1 MVRKLLHRIENFTDN
16 LKIRNKFYLFYML
29 CVLLPLV
36 ITDSYIVY
44 VIGNSERRASQ
55 HEMENVA
62 NAVQNSFY
70 NSVDYAASL
79 GKNIYASQYIED
91 FLDKKY
97 ADNLEYVD
105 AYQKL
110 FMDTLLS
117 DRFGMDHLMFT
128 LYTDNPTVVEGGN
141 VSRIAQARDSA
152 WYQTLQQAQGGR
164 VLFFQY
170 DNSKSPAVAPKR
182 KVLFL
187 QKLNFYQGATNEK
200 VLAISMDYGTIIRN
214 LSAMNYRMTVYI
226 CDGDRIVLSNGAYS
240 NQSQDF
246 AVLSDK
252 RGIGFSQKMQ
262 LYGADLEICVVKP
275 ETRIFRSIINHLPE
289 ILFLIMINVLL
300 PLLLMKELNRSFIVR
315 ITNLSATMEKADGDD
330 LRELPQTTGKDEI
343 SNLIR
348 SYNRMAQRINSLIQ
362 QVYKNRIHEQD
373 ILVAKQNA
381 ELLALHSQ
389 INPHFL
395 FNALESIR
403 MHSLLKRETETATMV
418 EKLAVMQ
425 RQYVDLSRDMVEIS
439 EEMDFVSAYLE
450 LQKYRFGDR
459 LSYELHVDPE
469 CGSLWIPKLT
479 IVTFVEN
486 ACVHGIESKTAPGWI
501 FVRIGIKDGQL
512 CMETEDTGMGMS
524 QPEME
529 ELQSRMQNASIEMI
543 RAKGRIGIVNACLR
557 LKMISDNRASFTV
570 DGEEGVGMTVT
581 VRIPLSS
588 VMHEQIRERDG
599 SENAQGDAGR

>member
-275 ETRIFRSIINHLPE
+275 ETRIFRSIINHLPG

-300 PLLLMKELNRSFIVR
+300 PLVLMKELNRSFIVR
-315 ITNLSATMEKADGDD
+315 ITNLSATMEKADGDY

>member
-1 MVRKLLHRIENFTDN
+1 M
-16 LKIRNKFYLFYML
+16 
-29 CVLLPLV
+29 
-36 ITDSYIVY
+36 S
-44 VIGNSERRASQ
+44 
-55 HEMENVA
+55 
-62 NAVQNSFY
+62 SF
-70 NSVDYAASL
+70 L
-79 GKNIYASQYIED
+79 GT
-91 FLDKKY
+91 
-97 ADNLEYVD
+97 
-105 AYQKL
+105 YQ
-110 FMDTLLS
+110 
-117 DRFGMDHLMFT
+117 
-128 LYTDNPTVVEGGN
+128 
-141 VSRIAQARDSA
+141 
-152 WYQTLQQAQGGR
+152 
-164 VLFFQY
+164 
-170 DNSKSPAVAPKR
+170 VAPKR

-275 ETRIFRSIINHLPE
+275 ETRIFRSIINHLPG

-300 PLLLMKELNRSFIVR
+300 PLVLMKELNRSFIVR

-557 LKMISDNRASFTV
+557 LKMISDNSASFTV

>member
-164 VLFFQY
+164 ALFFQY

-300 PLLLMKELNRSFIVR
+300 PLVLMKELNRSFIVR

-529 ELQSRMQNASIEMI
+529 ELQSRMQNVSIEMI